1 MIQDDDD
8 KIVSSI
14 TEHVDR
20 LQKDIFT
27 TCKDIV
33 QSIYTKAFK
42 YKKVQK
48 TIIAYFFIGDTV
60 DDYIKDTTI
69 PDNLFVTL
77 SIPNEYH
84 LDIKHKNC
92 YKIQTE
98 ITEKLYLKILDKVT
112 KLLPSTEHDLHSCK
126 IDRVELLD
134 K

>member
-27 TCKDIV
+27 TCKDVV

-48 TIIAYFFIGDTV
+48 TIIAYFFIGDTI
-60 DDYIKDTTI
+60 DYIEDTTI

-112 KLLPSTEHDLHSCK
+112 KLLPSTEHDLHSCE
-126 IDRVELLD
+126 IGRVELLD
-134 K
+134 N